1 VSLPE
6 LATRRRV
13 TVGMMT
19 VTMVLFGLIGLS
31 GLKVNLLPDLS
42 YPTLTVRTEYEGAAP
57 LEIENLI
64 SQPVEETVGV
74 VKNVRK
80 VHSVSRTGQSDV
92 VLEFAWGTDMDM
104 ASLEVRDKLDTLQL
118 PLEAKKP
125 LLLRFNPST
134 DPILRFGLTTN
145 ACAIGAGPGSSNG
158 TASSKPPAE
167 SSPVGTASN
176 PASTNCAPAA
186 VGEIELKQLRRFADD
201 DLKKRI
207 EPVAGVA
214 AVKVGGGLEDEIDVA
229 IDQHKLAQLGID
241 INDVITRLKNENV
254 NASGGRIDEGSQRF
268 LVRTINQFKSLDEM
282 RELLIKIDGNVPVR
296 LKDIA
301 TVTQGYKEREGIVRI
316 DGREAIEL
324 AIYKEGDANTVS
336 VAQAVNAAVAKLADS
351 LPKGVKLSTIED
363 QSIFI
368 EHALHE
374 VRFDALLGGVL
385 AILIIFFFLG
395 HAWSTFIIGLSL
407 PVSLIATFFFM
418 GQLHLSL
425 NVMSLGGLALATGM
439 VVDDSIVVLEN
450 IARLREKGLGIVE
463 AAVKGTSEVGMAV
476 TASTLTTVAV
486 FFPLVFVQG
495 VAGQL
500 FRDQA
505 LTITFAMLISL
516 VVAMTLIPMLAS
528 LHGRS
533 PLAYK
538 DEPVDPESLWSKAWR
553 GTFSLIAWPLLSSS
567 ARWRGTT
574 AKSIAFVL
582 ALPLK
587 LIAALLYFVL
597 LSVLVAFALLMRYG
611 ARAAVFIGDL
621 LQGRE
626 TGMPL
631 EHVRRRLAWSA
642 RVLRSPRA
650 NGKGQAGRGLSF
662 WLTLVPKLAFLPIAA
677 VTIVASAIVAPV
689 IFLVGWCA
697 RRILGAL
704 GWATNAG
711 YGRAARAYH
720 AFLPRALAHPWR
732 VLGFAAF
739 AFALA
744 LALVPTLGLDLIPQL
759 AQGRF
764 DMTVTLPPGTPLAE
778 TDKLVGEISTRHA
791 KDPGVESIYGV
802 AGAGTRLDAN
812 PTESGENIARLSI
825 ALANGGSRKIEAA
838 EVDRLRAG
846 MASRADAE
854 VKFARPQLFSFS
866 APLEVE
872 IRGYDLDA
880 LAKAGHRL
888 SELMKASPRFADIKS
903 TVESGYPEIQIRF
916 DQDRAAALGL
926 TTRDIADRIVRKV
939 KGEVATRYDFRDRK
953 IDVLVRSRASDRGS
967 VDDIRNLVI
976 GYVSPSSAGSSAS
989 GSATSGSGSTTV
1001 NASSTSA
1008 SASVTS
1014 SSGGNS
1020 TTTVSDTA
1028 RTSTDTP
1035 IRLSSVA
1042 DVVATEGPSEIHRVS
1057 QERVAIVSSNLRYG
1071 DLSSAVAEINDIVAK
1086 NPLAAGVKVHV
1097 GGQSEELDSS
1107 VKSLLFAL
1115 GLAIFLVYLVM
1126 ASQFESLLH
1135 PFVIMFSIPLAAVGA
1150 VLALKLTNS
1159 PISVVVFIGL
1169 IMLVG
1174 IVVKNAIVLIDR
1186 VNQLREAGVAKLDA
1200 IAEGA
1205 ESRLRPIVMTTL
1217 CTLIGFS
1224 PLAIGVGEGAEVR
1237 APMAITVIGGL
1248 AVSTLLTLIVI
1259 PVVYDLLDR
1268 RGDAW
1273 YVARGERH
1281 RAKATHES
1289 LDDSSRAPEA
1299 QHA

>member
-1 VSLPE
+1 MNLPE

-13 TVGMMT
+13 TIGMLT
-19 VTMVLFGLIGLS
+19 LTLVLFGLIGLA

-42 YPTLTVRTEYEGAAP
+42 YPTLTVRTDYEGAAP

-64 SQPVEETVGV
+64 SQPVEEAVGV

-104 ASLEVRDKLDTLQL
+104 ASLEVRDKLDTVQL

-134 DPILRFGLTTN
+134 DPILRVGLS
-145 ACAIGAGPGSSNG
+145 IAGDKE
-158 TASSKPPAE
+158 A
-167 SSPVGTASN
+167 
-176 PASTNCAPAA
+176 
-186 VGEIELKQLRRFADD
+186 GEAQLKQLRRFADD
-201 DLKKRI
+201 DLKKRL

-214 AVKVGGGLEDEIDVA
+214 AVKVGGGLEDEIDVS
-229 IDQHKLAQLGID
+229 IDQQKLARLGID
-241 INDVITRLKNENV
+241 VNDVITRLKNENV

-268 LVRTINQFKSLDEM
+268 LVRTINQFKTLDEM
-282 RELLIKIDGNVPVR
+282 RELLIKVDGNVPVR

-301 TVTQGYKEREGIVRI
+301 DVRQGFKEREGVVRI

-336 VAQAVNAAVAKLADS
+336 VATAVRAQLDRLKDT
-351 LPKGVKLSTIED
+351 LPAGAQLSTIED
-363 QSIFI
+363 QSVFI
-368 EHALHE
+368 QSALSD
-374 VRFDALLGGVL
+374 VKKDALIGGAL

-395 HAWSTFIIGLSL
+395 DAWSTFIISLSL

-418 GQLHLSL
+418 DQLHLSL

-450 IARLREKGLGIVE
+450 IARLREKGASILE
-463 AAVKGTSEVGMAV
+463 AAVRGTAEVGMAV

-505 LTITFAMLISL
+505 LTITFAMLVSL
-516 VVAMTLIPMLAS
+516 LVAMTLIPMLAS
-528 LHGRS
+528 LKGRS
-533 PLAYK
+533 PLAYI
-538 DEPVDPESLWSKAWR
+538 DEPAGE
-553 GTFSLIAWPLLSSS
+553 
-567 ARWRGTT
+567 AR
-574 AKSIAFVL
+574 
-582 ALPLK
+582 ALPRNRLARG
-587 LIAALLYFVL
+587 AAI
-597 LSVLVAFALLMRYG
+597 G
-611 ARAAVFIGDL
+611 ARATGTGVFQILPRTLAWL
-621 LQGRE
+621 LAG
-626 TGMPL
+626 TS
-631 EHVRRRLAWSA
+631 RLAGGVFGRS
-642 RVLRSPRA
+642 LRF
-650 NGKGQAGRGLSF
+650 AGRG
-662 WLTLVPKLAFLPIAA
+662 
-677 VTIVASAIVAPV
+677 VTAP
-689 IFLVGWCA
+689 
-697 RRILGAL
+697 
-704 GWATNAG
+704 
-711 YGRAARAYH
+711 YDRAARFYH
-720 AFLPRALAHPWR
+720 RSLPKALAHPWR
-732 VLGFAAF
+732 VLGFAA
-739 AFALA
+739 AALVA
-744 LALVPTLGLDLIPQL
+744 TLALVPSLGLDLIPQL

-778 TDKLVGEISTRHA
+778 TDKVVDAIATAHA
-791 KDPGVESIYGV
+791 KDPGVASIYGV
-802 AGAGTRLDAN
+802 AGTGTRLDAN

-825 ALANGGSRKIEAA
+825 ALKDGGSKAVEAA
-838 EVDRLRAG
+838 EVERLRA
-846 MASRADAE
+846 SLPRADAS
-854 VKFARPQLFSFS
+854 VKFSRPQLFSFS

-880 LAKAGHRL
+880 LAKGGQRL
-888 SELMKASPRFADIKS
+888 TELMKASPRFADVKS

-926 TTRDIADRIVRKV
+926 TTREIADRVVRKV

-953 IDVLVRSRASDRGS
+953 IDVLVRARASDRGS
-967 VDDIRNLVI
+967 VDDIRNLVV
-976 GYVSPSSAGSSAS
+976 GYVTAKAP
-989 GSATSGSGSTTV
+989 
-1001 NASSTSA
+1001 ASSTA
-1008 SASVTS
+1008 GGGTS
-1014 SSGGNS
+1014 GATAS
-1020 TTTVSDTA
+1020 TTTTPAASTA
-1028 RTSTDTP
+1028 ANETAHSPTDTP
-1035 IRLSSVA
+1035 IRLSAVA
-1042 DVVATEGPSEIHRVS
+1042 DVVAGEGPSEIHRIT

-1071 DLSSAVAEINDIVAK
+1071 DLASAVAEVKHIVATH
-1086 NPLAAGVKVHV
+1086 PLAAGIKVRV

-1107 VKSLLFAL
+1107 VNSLLFAL

-1150 VLALKLTNS
+1150 VLALKLS
-1159 PISVVVFIGL
+1159 GSAISVVVFIGL

-1186 VNQLREAGVAKLDA
+1186 VNQLREAGVPKREALA
-1200 IAEGA
+1200 QGA

-1217 CTLIGFS
+1217 CTLIGFA
-1224 PLAIGVGEGAEVR
+1224 PLALGWGDGAEVR
-1237 APMAITVIGGL
+1237 APMALTVIGGL
-1248 AVSTLLTLIVI
+1248 AVSTLLTLVVI

-1268 RGDAW
+1268 RGDEW

-1281 RAKATHES
+1281 RTRRAARGAGPGVHTDEDVPAHAGATH
-1289 LDDSSRAPEA
+1289 APAAVAVGEPA
-1299 QHA
+1299 

>member
-1 VSLPE
+1 VNLPE

-13 TVGMMT
+13 TVGMLT
-19 VTMVLFGLIGLS
+19 LTLVLFGLIGLF

-64 SQPVEETVGV
+64 SQPVEEAVGV

-104 ASLEVRDKLDTLQL
+104 SSLEVRDKLDTLQL

-134 DPILRFGLTTN
+134 DPIIRLGL
-145 ACAIGAGPGSSNG
+145 AVKG
-158 TASSKPPAE
+158 E
-167 SSPVGTASN
+167 SSEAQ
-176 PASTNCAPAA
+176 
-186 VGEIELKQLRRFADD
+186 LKQLRRFADD

-214 AVKVGGGLEDEIDVA
+214 AVKVGGGLEDEIDVS
-229 IDQHKLAQLGID
+229 IDQQKLARLGID

-254 NASGGRIDEGSQRF
+254 NASGGRIEEGSQRF
-268 LVRTINQFKSLDEM
+268 LVRTINQFKTLDEM
-282 RELLIKIDGNVPVR
+282 RELLIKVDGSVPVK

-301 TVTQGYKEREGIVRI
+301 EVRQGFKEREGVVRI

-324 AIYKEGDANTVS
+324 AIYKEGDGNTVN
-336 VAQAVNAAVAKLADS
+336 VAAAVKAQLDKLKDS
-351 LPKGVKLSTIED
+351 LPTGAQLTTIED

-368 EHALHE
+368 QHALNE
-374 VRFDALLGGVL
+374 VKFDALLGGVL

-395 HAWSTFIIGLSL
+395 DSWSTFIISLSL

-450 IARLREKGLGIVE
+450 IARLREKGASILE
-463 AAVKGTSEVGMAV
+463 AAVRGTAEVGMAV

-505 LTITFAMLISL
+505 LTITFAMLVSL
-516 VVAMTLIPMLAS
+516 VVSMSLIPMLAS
-528 LHGRS
+528 LKGRS
-533 PLAYK
+533 PLAYR
-538 DEPVDPESLWSKAWR
+538 DEPVKAAR
-553 GTFSLIAWPLLSSS
+553 PLPRNPIL
-567 ARWRGTT
+567 R
-574 AKSIAFVL
+574 
-582 ALPLK
+582 ALTIGGRAVGEFLGQTLPR
-587 LIAALLYFVL
+587 
-597 LSVLVAFALLMRYG
+597 AFAWVVATIAHVCGLVFGRLLRFIGRFVTWPYD
-611 ARAAVFIGDL
+611 RAAAFY
-621 LQGRE
+621 
-626 TGMPL
+626 
-631 EHVRRRLAWSA
+631 RRSL
-642 RVLRSPRA
+642 
-650 NGKGQAGRGLSF
+650 
-662 WLTLVPKLAFLPIAA
+662 PK
-677 VTIVASAIVAPV
+677 
-689 IFLVGWCA
+689 
-697 RRILGAL
+697 
-704 GWATNAG
+704 
-711 YGRAARAYH
+711 
-720 AFLPRALAHPWR
+720 ALAHPWR
-732 VLGFAAF
+732 VLGFAAV
-739 AFALA
+739 
-744 LALVPTLGLDLIPQL
+744 ALVATLSLVPSLGLDLIPQL

-778 TDKLVGEISTRHA
+778 TDKLVAEIAARHA

-825 ALANGGSRKIEAA
+825 ALKDGGSKAIEAA
-838 EVDRLRAG
+838 EIERLRAG
-846 MASRADAE
+846 MTRADAS
-854 VKFARPQLFSFS
+854 VKFARPALFSFS

-880 LAKAGHRL
+880 LAKGGQRL
-888 SELMKASPRFADIKS
+888 AELMKASPRFADVKS
-903 TVESGYPEIQIRF
+903 TVEGGYPEIQIRF

-926 TTRDIADRIVRKV
+926 TTRDIADRVVRKV

-953 IDVLVRSRASDRGS
+953 IDVLVRARASDRGS
-967 VDDIRNLVI
+967 VDDIRNLVV
-976 GYVSPSSAGSSAS
+976 GYVAASGSSQSGKSGTAASSSSTSSTGSSGSNSNASSSNGSAS
-989 GSATSGSGSTTV
+989 GTTTLNDSAQ
-1001 NASSTSA
+1001 
-1008 SASVTS
+1008 S
-1014 SSGGNS
+1014 SS
-1020 TTTVSDTA
+1020 
-1028 RTSTDTP
+1028 DTP
-1035 IRLSSVA
+1035 IRLSAVA
-1042 DVVATEGPSEIHRVS
+1042 DVVAGEGPSEIHRVT
-1057 QERVAIVSSNLRYG
+1057 QERVAIVSSNLHFG
-1071 DLSSAVAEINDIVAK
+1071 DLASAVAEVKDIVATH
-1086 NPLAAGVKVHV
+1086 PLAAGVKVRV

-1107 VKSLLFAL
+1107 VKSLVFAL

-1150 VLALKLTNS
+1150 ILALKLS
-1159 PISVVVFIGL
+1159 GSAISVVVFIGL

-1186 VNQLREAGVAKLDA
+1186 VNQLREAGVPKLEA
-1200 IAEGA
+1200 LAQGA

-1217 CTLIGFS
+1217 CTLIGFA

-1237 APMAITVIGGL
+1237 APMALTVIGGL
-1248 AVSTLLTLIVI
+1248 AVSTLLTLVVV

-1273 YVARGERH
+1273 YAARGERH
-1281 RAKATHES
+1281 RAKAMSGDPDADVAGAHGEP
-1289 LDDSSRAPEA
+1289 A
-1299 QHA
+1299 